1 MKKVFLFGYYGFD
14 NLGDDLILKS
24 IIEKFGENFEFN
36 VLTYSYEKTEKLVDA
51 NPISRSNFFSIIKNI
66 KKSDIIA
73 SGGGSLLQDVTS
85 SKSLYFYLGLLV
97 IGKLFRKKTI
107 FLYNGIGPVHKKI
120 NRFMLKC
127 VLKRIDKIYLR
138 DNKSKEFLNQIGIKN
153 NVYVVGDAVFL
164 NDYPVNREFKYKNES
179 KKVIISLRKWKKS
192 DKNKIDE
199 FVKLVNYLVL
209 KGYKIEFLAFKTP
222 DDVELLNKIKMNVN
236 GDVNIIS
243 NDLEIDKLFNKIEEA
258 HFLIGERLHS
268 LILSAICE
276 TPFIGIKYD
285 PKITGFV
292 QMVNQIISSETEK
305 ISFDLLVDSVNA
317 MENNYNYYYDEIKC
331 KKNEISNNLNESA
344 NIIFSEMK

>member
-120 NRFMLKC
+120 NRFML
-127 VLKRIDKIYLR
+127 
-138 DNKSKEFLNQIGIKN
+138 
-153 NVYVVGDAVFL
+153 
-164 NDYPVNREFKYKNES
+164 
-179 KKVIISLRKWKKS
+179 
-192 DKNKIDE
+192 
-199 FVKLVNYLVL
+199 LVNYLVL